1 MSGNQKMKHEVNR
14 ARRPKGVGKVS
25 GRQRVTMHDIARAA
39 GCSQPTVSIVLNDND
54 SVKIS
59 EQTRRKV
66 LEAARNLGYQP
77 PSMSGLKASSQ
88 NAAAPFVDGTIAFVI
103 DNLAVSPEG
112 VNAFDGVMQ
121 AVKAT
126 GNVVLLAETQNDPTL
141 EPKTLKLFLDQGV
154 SAIIY
159 ACVFTRQIEVPE
171 LLKNTDIPVFLLNC
185 YSEDLSL
192 PAVIPSE
199 VAGGHTATNALIKA
213 GHKRIGIIVGET
225 YQEGATSRLKGYR
238 NALASAD
245 LPFEEE
251 LVVEGNWLPSSG
263 YEATQ
268 KLMALSNPPTAIFC
282 QNDRMAVGCYE
293 ALKELGLAIPEDVS
307 VIGYDDD
314 ELARHLSPPLTSM
327 NMPDRRLGRWV
338 IEQLFH
344 GQNNQAPYPL
354 TKLECELVERES
366 IWMPKSD

>member
-1 MSGNQKMKHEVNR
+1 MKHESDK
-14 ARRPKGVGKVS
+14 ALRPKGVGKVT

-39 GCSQPTVSIVLNDND
+39 GCSQPTVSIVLNAND

-59 EQTRRKV
+59 EQTKIKV
-66 LEAARNLGYQP
+66 LEAARNLGYQAP
-77 PSMSGLKASSQ
+77 ALSALKKNAQ
-88 NAAAPFVDGTIAFVI
+88 NDPAPFVDGTIAFVI

-112 VNAFDGVMQ
+112 VNAFNGVMQ

-126 GNVVLLAETQNDPTL
+126 GNVVLLAETQNDPEL
-141 EPKTLKLFLDQGV
+141 EPKTLKLLLDQGV
-154 SAIIY
+154 AAIIY
-159 ACVFTRQIEVPE
+159 ACVFTRKIELPE
-171 LLKNTDIPVFLLNC
+171 MLRHTDTPVFLLNC
-185 YSEDLSL
+185 YTDDLAFPS
-192 PAVIPSE
+192 VIPSE

-225 YQEGATSRLKGYR
+225 YQEAARSRLTGYR

-245 LPFEEE
+245 LPFEED
-251 LVVEGNWLPSSG
+251 LVKDGNWLPSSG

-268 KLMALSNPPTAIFC
+268 SLMALDDPPTAIFC

-293 ALKELGLAIPEDVS
+293 ALKELGLSIPDDVS

-327 NMPDRRLGRWV
+327 NMADRALGRWV

-344 GQNNQAPYPL
+344 GPTNQSIYPL

-366 IWMPKSD
+366 IAPPKSTHN

>member
-1 MSGNQKMKHEVNR
+1 MKHE
-14 ARRPKGVGKVS
+14 ADKTLRPRGIGKVT

-39 GCSQPTVSIVLNDND
+39 GCSQPTVSIVLNAND

-59 EQTRRKV
+59 EQTKLKV
-66 LEAARNLGYQP
+66 LEAARNLGYQAP
-77 PSMSGLKASSQ
+77 ALSGLKVNQHSGST
-88 NAAAPFVDGTIAFVI
+88 PLIDGTIAFVI
-103 DNLAVSPEG
+103 DNLAASPEG
-112 VNAFDGVMQ
+112 VNAFNGVMQ

-126 GNVVLLAETQNDPTL
+126 GNVVLLAETQNDPVL
-141 EPKTLKLFLDQGV
+141 EPKTLNLLLDQGV
-154 SAIIY
+154 AAIIY
-159 ACVFTRQIEVPE
+159 ACVFTRRIEIPDMLKRAKVP
-171 LLKNTDIPVFLLNC
+171 VYLLNC
-185 YSEDLSL
+185 YSDDLSM

-199 VAGGHTATNALIKA
+199 VSGGHTATNALIKA

-225 YQEGATSRLKGYR
+225 YQEGATSRLAGYR

-245 LPFEEE
+245 LPFEED

-268 KLMALSNPPTAIFC
+268 KLMKLNDPPTAIFC

-293 ALKELGLAIPEDVS
+293 ALKELGLSIPEDVS

-327 NMPDRRLGRWV
+327 NMPDRALGRWV
-338 IEQLFH
+338 IEHLFH
-344 GQNNQAPYPL
+344 GPANQSMHPL

-366 IWMPKSD
+366 ICSPKSA